1 MEVCASVLAQACQS
15 AAGEVVAANEGA
27 ADSPCPS
34 AQESCIDVA
43 RRERSSQGAK
53 RPEAPAGSGAQS
65 VPGTWGPSRR
75 GINRKQMRTL
85 LSPVSLEWEW
95 KAQEGGDLPHD

>member
-1 MEVCASVLAQACQS
+1 MCLKQRGPARVEVCASVLAQACQS

-53 RPEAPAGSGAQS
+53 RAR
-65 VPGTWGPSRR
+65 GPSGVR
-75 GINRKQMRTL
+75 GSVGPWNL
-85 LSPVSLEWEW
+85 GSLE
-95 KAQEGGDLPHD
+95 KRNK